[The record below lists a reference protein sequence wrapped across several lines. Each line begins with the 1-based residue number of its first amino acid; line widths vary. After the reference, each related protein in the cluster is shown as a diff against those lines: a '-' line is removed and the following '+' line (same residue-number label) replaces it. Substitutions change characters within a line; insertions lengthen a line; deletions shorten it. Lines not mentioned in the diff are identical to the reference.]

1 MGFMKPVVIIP
12 GFAGSRLC
20 IKRPTSDKTNKNNT
34 RPKNDFINLNL
45 FDKSWQRQFELDI
58 DHNSSRADIVDNID
72 VHDFGGVDGIR
83 NLCDDCKVIDN
94 FIRKIDASKT
104 IEKTYNYKYFDALI
118 SHLESQHGYTP
129 RSDLFGAPYDFRK
142 IGIVEY
148 FEKYVGRLKD
158 LLETSF
164 DENNGKRA
172 VLVAHSIGGL
182 VAYIILTEFIS
193 QSWKDRYIDR
203 FISVSAPY
211 GGCSIAMKTCLSGYP
226 QLSFFKNRYLN
237 VMSQSTG
244 MTLAYPNVFGYQK
257 SEMLL
262 AGMSAN
268 DREFDVSNF
277 EEALPEKMRNIWRDN
292 MMDLIPSYVKN
303 TGVPT
308 TIITASLTSPT
319 DHAYIYRDLSDTA
332 NRTPIITRYTDGDSL
347 IPKRSLTV
355 HQRRAHNFPN
365 YNFLQVSGVE
375 HTNIL
380 NDRRFHDIVTRYLRS

>member
-20 IKRPTSDKTNKNNT
+20 IKRPSSNKSKVV
-34 RPKNDFINLNL
+34 RPKNDFINLNP
-45 FDKSWQRQFELDI
+45 FDKTWQGHFELDI
-58 DHNSSRADIVDNID
+58 DKHSSRADIID
-72 VHDFGGVDGIR
+72 DIHVHDFGGVDGIR
-83 NLCDDCKVIDN
+83 NLCDDCQVIDN

-118 SHLESQHGYTP
+118 SHLSSQYGYES
-129 RSDLFGAPYDFRK
+129 RSDMFGAPYDFRK

-148 FEKYVGRLKD
+148 VEKYVDRLKD

-164 DENNGKRA
+164 DKNNGKRA
-172 VLVAHSIGGL
+172 VLLAHSIGGL

-193 QSWKDRYIDR
+193 QSWKDRFIDR

-226 QLSFFKNRYLN
+226 QLSFLKNKYLN

-244 MTLAYPNVFGYQK
+244 MTLAYPNVFGYRK
-257 SEMLL
+257 SEILL

-268 DREFDVSNF
+268 DGEFDVSNF
-277 EEALPEKMRNIWRDN
+277 HKALPEKMRHIWLDN
-292 MMDLIPSYVKN
+292 TMDFIPSYVKN

-319 DHAYIYRDLSDTA
+319 DHAYIYQDLSNTA
-332 NRTPIITRYTDGDSL
+332 NQTPIITRYTKGDLL
-347 IPKRSLTV
+347 IPERSLTV
-355 HQRRAHNFPN
+355 HQRRASDFPN
-365 YNFLQVSGVE
+365 YNFMQVSGVE
-375 HTNIL
+375 HTCIL
-380 NDRRFHDIVTRYLRS
+380 NDRRFHDIVTHYLRS